1 MPHPS
6 DPRLLVLHGLRLKH
20 AAEVGALAVA
30 VGLPEPG
37 VEALLRD
44 LAAEGLVEH
53 RTTPPAGWVLTP
65 AGRAEQARL
74 VRAEVTSTGATPAVA
89 RAYERFRAL
98 NASVV
103 DACSRWQVRQV
114 AGRAVRNDHNDHRYD
129 ARVVADLTRLQRR
142 ADPLLDDLAATL
154 DRYGDYGPRLRHAV
168 ERVRSGDREW
178 FTAPSIPSYHTV
190 WFELH
195 EDLLTT
201 LGLDRSAELTEPA
214 DTSEPAEPDESAEP
228 AGSAE
233 SSATAPTGAAHR

>member
-6 DPRLLVLHGLRLKH
+6 EPRLLVLHGLRLRH
-20 AAEVGALAVA
+20 AAEAGALAAA
-30 VGLPEPG
+30 VDVPEAD
-37 VEALLRD
+37 VESLLRD

-53 RTTPPAGWVLTP
+53 RTAPPAGWVLTS
-65 AGRAEQARL
+65 AGRDEQSRL
-74 VRAEVTSTGATPAVA
+74 VRAEAASTGAAPAVEH
-89 RAYERFRAL
+89 AYERFRAL
-98 NASVV
+98 NAGVV

-114 AGRAVRNDHNDHRYD
+114 AGHSVRNDHGDPRYD

-142 ADPLLDDLAATL
+142 AEPLLADLAGTL
-154 DRYGDYGPRLRHAV
+154 DRYRGYGPRLRHAV

-201 LGLDRSAELTEPA
+201 LGLDRSAESSE
-214 DTSEPAEPDESAEP
+214 SEPSESA
-228 AGSAE
+228 
-233 SSATAPTGAAHR
+233 TTGAAH